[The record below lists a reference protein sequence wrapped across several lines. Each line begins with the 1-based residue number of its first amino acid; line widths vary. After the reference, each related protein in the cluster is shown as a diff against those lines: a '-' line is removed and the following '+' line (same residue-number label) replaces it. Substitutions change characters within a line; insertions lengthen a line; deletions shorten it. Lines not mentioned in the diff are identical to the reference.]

1 MYSVIK
7 KLFHLIKYKNDF
19 KKRISKSIVTSDFK
33 IKSVRV
39 VIDKTLPVDENYFRN
54 LLGEITDSKI
64 YFTFIKFSNSNE
76 NILIE
81 KHCYNKNHI
90 NFFGN
95 FTEKLANACKRK
107 VDLQINFFNNDNLYL
122 KWIAIKSEY
131 KLSFGFKKT
140 DIRINDVI
148 FDFLPLQKDTFK
160 NEFRKYI
167 RVLKTI

>member
-1 MYSVIK
+1 MFR
-7 KLFHLIKYKNDF
+7 KLFHLIKYKKDF
-19 KKRISKSIVTSDFK
+19 NKKISKSIVRSDFK
-33 IKSVRV
+33 VRSVRV

-64 YFTFIKFSNSNE
+64 YFTFIKFSLSSE
-76 NILIE
+76 NTLIE
-81 KHCYNKNHI
+81 KHCYDKNHI

-95 FTEKLANACKRK
+95 FTEKLAKACKRK
-107 VDLQINFFNNDNLYL
+107 VDLQINFFDNNNLYL
-122 KWIAIKSEY
+122 KWIAIKGEY
-131 KLSFGFKKT
+131 KISFGFKKT

-148 FDFLPLQKDTFK
+148 FDFLPLQTDIFK

>member
-1 MYSVIK
+1 MIK
-7 KLFHLIKYKNDF
+7 KLLHLIKYKNDF
-19 KKRISKSIVTSDFK
+19 RKRISESVVTSDFK

-39 VIDKTLPVDENYFRN
+39 VIDKTLPVNEIYFRN

-64 YFTFIKFSNSNE
+64 YFTFIKFSHSNE
-76 NILIE
+76 NILSE
-81 KHCYNKNHI
+81 KHCYNKKHI

-95 FTEKLANACKRK
+95 FTEKLAKACKRK

-148 FDFLPLQKDTFK
+148 FDFLPLEMDTFK

-167 RVLKTI
+167 RVLRTI

>member
-1 MYSVIK
+1 MIK

-64 YFTFIKFSNSNE
+64 YFTFIKFSLSSE
-76 NILIE
+76 NTLIE
-81 KHCYNKNHI
+81 KHCYDKNHI

-95 FTEKLANACKRK
+95 FTEKLAKACKRK
-107 VDLQINFFNNDNLYL
+107 VDLQINFFDNNNLYL
-122 KWIAIKSEY
+122 KWIAIKGEY
-131 KLSFGFKKT
+131 KISFGFKKT

-148 FDFLPLQKDTFK
+148 FDFLPLQTDIFK

>member
-1 MYSVIK
+1 MFR
-7 KLFHLIKYKNDF
+7 KLFHFIKYKSDF
-19 KKRISKSIVTSDFK
+19 NKRISTSIVRSDFK
-33 IKSVRV
+33 VKSVRV
-39 VIDKTLPVDENYFRN
+39 VMDKTLPVDENYFRN

-64 YFTFIKFSNSNE
+64 YFTFIKFSHSSE
-76 NILIE
+76 NTLSE
-81 KHCYNKNHI
+81 KYCYDKNHI

-95 FTEKLANACKRK
+95 FTEKLAKACKRK
-107 VDLQINFFNNDNLYL
+107 VDLQINFFDNNNLYL
-122 KWIAIKSEY
+122 KWIAIKGEY

-148 FDFLPLQKDTFK
+148 FDFLPLQTDTFK